1 MSEKTH
7 DQLKWLL
14 SAAAVVLTSVI
25 VFALETA
32 R

>member
-14 SAAAVVLTSVI
+14 STAAVVLTSVI
-25 VFALETA
+25 VVVLEA
-32 R
+32 VR